1 MQKPGLRAQPA
12 GKNKEDL
19 GMAYHTPP
27 FKKAKKQGEMPLPKS
42 VPIHLKMQNLE
53 MDRT

>member
-27 FKKAKKQGEMPLPKS
+27 FKKAKKQGEMPLPKLS
-42 VPIHLKMQNLE
+42 PSPLTNAE
-53 MDRT
+53 FRDG